1 VSGYP
6 QWEFP
11 ACWLQGAV
19 QQNLYG
25 KSFPKARSCKP
36 SWGSFRTY
44 ADAAL
49 SSGSPHRPAT
59 APAFRKQCEVL
70 AVKDKEQGHAPD
82 QLEEMMGNLRLLVA
96 DDHDV
101 VRKGVRTLLEEQ
113 PGWEVAAEAADGRE
127 AVEKAKLVQPDVTIL
142 DLSMPELNGLEAA
155 REILKTVPTKVL
167 ILTMYDSD
175 PLIRQTLEAGA
186 RGYLLKSDAGR
197 DLVSAVDALRRNKTF
212 FTPKVAQMV
221 LEGYLGRTTKENED
235 DSNRKNGLRLTA
247 RQKQILQLL
256 AEGKSSKEVAV
267 ALNISVKTAETHRAN
282 IMRRLDCHSVT
293 ELVRYAIRNHI
304 IEA

>member
-1 VSGYP
+1 MSI
-6 QWEFP
+6 
-11 ACWLQGAV
+11 
-19 QQNLYG
+19 
-25 KSFPKARSCKP
+25 
-36 SWGSFRTY
+36 
-44 ADAAL
+44 
-49 SSGSPHRPAT
+49 
-59 APAFRKQCEVL
+59 
-70 AVKDKEQGHAPD
+70 
-82 QLEEMMGNLRLLVA
+82 LRLLVA

-113 PGWEVAAEAADGRE
+113 PGWEVAAEASDGRE

-155 REILKTVPTKVL
+155 REILKSVATKVL

-197 DLVSAVDALRRNKTF
+197 DLITAVDALRRNKTF

-221 LEGYLGRTTKENED
+221 LEGYLGKPSKENDED
-235 DSNRKNGLRLTA
+235 NSRKDGLRLTS

>member
-1 VSGYP
+1 
-6 QWEFP
+6 
-11 ACWLQGAV
+11 
-19 QQNLYG
+19 
-25 KSFPKARSCKP
+25 
-36 SWGSFRTY
+36 
-44 ADAAL
+44 
-49 SSGSPHRPAT
+49 
-59 APAFRKQCEVL
+59 
-70 AVKDKEQGHAPD
+70 
-82 QLEEMMGNLRLLVA
+82 MGTLRLLVA

-113 PGWEVAAEAADGRE
+113 PGWEVAAEASDGRE

-155 REILKTVPTKVL
+155 REILKTVSTKVL

-221 LEGYLGRTTKENED
+221 LEGYLGRPTKENEED
-235 DSNRKNGLRLTA
+235 NGRKNGLRLTA

>member
-1 VSGYP
+1 MSI
-6 QWEFP
+6 
-11 ACWLQGAV
+11 
-19 QQNLYG
+19 
-25 KSFPKARSCKP
+25 
-36 SWGSFRTY
+36 
-44 ADAAL
+44 
-49 SSGSPHRPAT
+49 
-59 APAFRKQCEVL
+59 
-70 AVKDKEQGHAPD
+70 
-82 QLEEMMGNLRLLVA
+82 LRLLVA

-113 PGWEVAAEAADGRE
+113 PGWEVAAEASDGRE

-155 REILKTVPTKVL
+155 REILKSVPTKVL

-197 DLVSAVDALRRNKTF
+197 DLITAVDALRRNKTF

-221 LEGYLGRTTKENED
+221 LEGYLGKPSKENDED
-235 DSNRKNGLRLTA
+235 NSRKDGLRLTS

>member
-1 VSGYP
+1 
-6 QWEFP
+6 
-11 ACWLQGAV
+11 
-19 QQNLYG
+19 
-25 KSFPKARSCKP
+25 
-36 SWGSFRTY
+36 
-44 ADAAL
+44 
-49 SSGSPHRPAT
+49 
-59 APAFRKQCEVL
+59 
-70 AVKDKEQGHAPD
+70 
-82 QLEEMMGNLRLLVA
+82 MMGILRLLVA

-155 REILKTVPTKVL
+155 REILKTVQTKVL

-197 DLVSAVDALRRNKTF
+197 DLVSAVEALRRNKTF

-221 LEGYLGRTTKENED
+221 LEGYLGRPSKENED
-235 DSNRKNGLRLTA
+235 ESNRKNGLRLTA

-256 AEGKSSKEVAV
+256 AEGKSSKEVAA

>member
-1 VSGYP
+1 M
-6 QWEFP
+6 
-11 ACWLQGAV
+11 A
-19 QQNLYG
+19 
-25 KSFPKARSCKP
+25 
-36 SWGSFRTY
+36 
-44 ADAAL
+44 
-49 SSGSPHRPAT
+49 
-59 APAFRKQCEVL
+59 
-70 AVKDKEQGHAPD
+70 
-82 QLEEMMGNLRLLVA
+82 NLRLLVA

-155 REILKTVPTKVL
+155 REILKTVQTKVL

-221 LEGYLGRTTKENED
+221 LEGYLGRPSKENED

>member
-1 VSGYP
+1 
-6 QWEFP
+6 
-11 ACWLQGAV
+11 
-19 QQNLYG
+19 
-25 KSFPKARSCKP
+25 
-36 SWGSFRTY
+36 
-44 ADAAL
+44 
-49 SSGSPHRPAT
+49 
-59 APAFRKQCEVL
+59 
-70 AVKDKEQGHAPD
+70 
-82 QLEEMMGNLRLLVA
+82 MMANLRLLVA

-113 PGWEVAAEAADGRE
+113 PGWEVAAEACDGRE

-155 REILKTVPTKVL
+155 REILKTVSTKVL

-221 LEGYLGRTTKENED
+221 LEGYLGRPSKENED
-235 DSNRKNGLRLTA
+235 DGNRKNGLRLTA

-267 ALNISVKTAETHRAN
+267 ALSISVKTAETHRAN

>member
-1 VSGYP
+1 MSI
-6 QWEFP
+6 
-11 ACWLQGAV
+11 
-19 QQNLYG
+19 
-25 KSFPKARSCKP
+25 
-36 SWGSFRTY
+36 
-44 ADAAL
+44 
-49 SSGSPHRPAT
+49 
-59 APAFRKQCEVL
+59 
-70 AVKDKEQGHAPD
+70 
-82 QLEEMMGNLRLLVA
+82 LRLLVA

-113 PGWEVAAEAADGRE
+113 PGWEVAAEAANGRE

-155 REILKTVPTKVL
+155 REILKSVATKVL

-197 DLVSAVDALRRNKTF
+197 DLITAVDALRRNKTF

-221 LEGYLGRTTKENED
+221 LEGYLGRPSKESD
-235 DSNRKNGLRLTA
+235 DESGKNGLRLTS